1 MNNTNAKL
9 KLTFDS
15 LDAGENPSK
24 QANEDADANKAYYPC
39 SPTLLQTGNKH
50 RLWSVE
56 HSVGTC
62 WKFIRKAIKFYEVFG
77 GLNKYINS
85 RDFSVLS

>member
-9 KLTFDS
+9 KLTFDWDEAKS
-15 LDAGENPSK
+15 RARLGR
-24 QANEDADANKAYYPC
+24 
-39 SPTLLQTGNKH
+39 PTLSGAHHKD
-50 RLWSVE
+50 RFWEAVE
-56 HSVGTC
+56 HAVGT
-62 WKFIRKAIKFYEVFG
+62 WRKFIRKAIKFYEVFG

>member
-15 LDAGENPSK
+15 LDPGENPSK
-24 QANEDADANKAYYPC
+24 QRFRCEQSVLSMSSHTPSMAINIDCGALNI
-39 SPTLLQTGNKH
+39 LLVHG
-50 RLWSVE
+50 
-56 HSVGTC
+56 

-77 GLNKYINS
+77 GLNKYITS
-85 RDFSVLS
+85 RDFLVLS

>member
-1 MNNTNAKL
+1 MNNSNAKL

-15 LDAGENPSK
+15 LDPGEKPSK
-24 QANEDADANKAYYPC
+24 RGFRCEPIVLSRVVSHSSKSY
-39 SPTLLQTGNKH
+39 KH